1 MKLSIFLI
9 TVISTAW
16 AQTKNVERSVRNP
29 QGQIKYDEIDGSRVN
44 LKYITPGNQW
54 QLANAQRPQR
64 AEGGSSHHLRQTQQT
79 TAPQYRAP
87 APQPQSQK
95 AQQQVKTPQYYSY
108 KPYSAVPGHIRQ
120 LIDSVYQPQVPYVDP
135 SSFLYGGGYA
145 PPQQPAPSASEIP
158 QAAYQQPSA
167 RYQSIDPQR
176 YNDRTERQDRV
187 AYKEDYEQQQQEQQQ
202 QQQQQQQVATSPFGT
217 LPEPPTP
224 ILYLDK
230 NMPTEIK
237 QLLQYQAQ
245 IPYDVTAN
253 RIQYTP
259 KNIFIPKPLSDDA
272 KGPHYYRSKV
282 YYPSDE
288 NVDAEY
294 SQDQPIDEGQSH

>member
-1 MKLSIFLI
+1 M
-9 TVISTAW
+9 
-16 AQTKNVERSVRNP
+16 
-29 QGQIKYDEIDGSRVN
+29 
-44 LKYITPGNQW
+44 
-54 QLANAQRPQR
+54 
-64 AEGGSSHHLRQTQQT
+64 
-79 TAPQYRAP
+79 
-87 APQPQSQK
+87 
-95 AQQQVKTPQYYSY
+95 
-108 KPYSAVPGHIRQ
+108 PGHIRQ

-145 PPQQPAPSASEIP
+145 SPQQPAPSASEIPQAAYQQPSASEIP

-187 AYKEDYEQQQQEQQQ
+187 VYKEDYEQQQQEQQQ
-202 QQQQQQQVATSPFGT
+202 QQQQVATLPFGT

-259 KNIFIPKPLSDDA
+259 KNIFIPKPLSEDA

-294 SQDQPIDEGQSH
+294 SQDKPIDEGQSH